1 MFVLTVDFCNRVL
14 LERELR
20 AKTIGIFTFKKGQ
33 VIELLLW
40 DISIFILMDTK
51 RDFFRFYEDKELKR
65 LTPIDCYFQEV
76 FDKNAPIEE
85 NFKIVVNSLNKLQL
99 WGELYDQ
106 MYWAGELKK
115 DPKKYLILR

>member
-106 MYWAGELKK
+106 MYWGRRAKERSKK
-115 DPKKYLILR
+115 ISNP